1 MCCWHCCPFAEAWIM
16 CEAEIT
22 SSSQS
27 FQITDLSLLSPQRLS
42 CLNLGDSSQNSTVR
56 TLFLLHFRLSH
67 IFSPDRVVDATPGLL
82 WPRWHTRH
90 QPRGDGLGAPPVAPA
105 PRSARDTALCRTSAL
120 ADACPTAQTEPALPT
135 GKWELDGEA
144 VLLAFFLGVDISVSG
159 VEILCT
165 FVF

>member
-1 MCCWHCCPFAEAWIM
+1 MAGA
-16 CEAEIT
+16 
-22 SSSQS
+22 
-27 FQITDLSLLSPQRLS
+27 L
-42 CLNLGDSSQNSTVR
+42 VR
-56 TLFLLHFRLSH
+56 KAADYVRSKDFRDYLMRLSH

-135 GKWELDGEA
+135 GK
-144 VLLAFFLGVDISVSG
+144 
-159 VEILCT
+159 
-165 FVF
+165 